1 MLNPPNTSD
10 SGLAPLSSRT
20 VLLRLLPLVWI
31 VFFSALSIAVPLPVL
46 ALHVHETLGFGI
58 ATAGLAVGVQSFAT
72 LLTRQFAGSAVDR
85 YGAKMAVIVGLP
97 LAVVAGL
104 LYLGSLQT
112 SAPIASLGVLTA
124 GRLCLGLAESLFL
137 TGTMAWG
144 IGRVGLANTGRVM
157 AWQGI
162 ALYAAIGMGA
172 PIGLAIH
179 AAYGFAG
186 VAVVAAIAPL
196 VALPMVFLV
205 SAVPTMPGRR
215 LGFHHVLGLIW
226 RHGVAL
232 ALATAPFAVLA
243 TFLALVFASRGW
255 PHAGAGLFLFG
266 ATYIGVRLFLAHLP
280 DRIGGRGVAAV
291 SLLIL
296 AAAQLMLWVA
306 SGPGLALA
314 GAALSGIGF
323 SLIFPALGV
332 EAVRRVPAESRG
344 LAVGGFLAF
353 FDVALGVTGPV
364 AGVLVASFGYGSMFL
379 AGAIGCLLSFC
390 LVMSLPRTRA

>member
-1 MLNPPNTSD
+1 MLNPPNSSE

-31 VFFSALSIAVPLPVL
+31 VFFSALAIAVPLPVL

-58 ATAGLAVGVQSFAT
+58 ATAGLAVGIQSFAT

-85 YGAKMAVIVGLP
+85 YGAKMAVVVGLP

-104 LYLGSLQT
+104 LYLGSLEI
-112 SAPIASLGVLTA
+112 SAPFASLGVLTA

-186 VAVVAAIAPL
+186 VAAVAAIAPL
-196 VALPMVFLV
+196 VALPMAFLV
-205 SAVPTMPGRR
+205 AAVPTMPGRR

-314 GAALSGIGF
+314 GAALSGAGF

-353 FDVALGVTGPV
+353 FDIALGVTGPV
-364 AGVLVASFGYGSMFL
+364 AGVLVAGFGYGSMFL
-379 AGAIGCLLSFC
+379 AGAIGCLVSFW

>member
-1 MLNPPNTSD
+1 MLNPPTSPE

-31 VFFSALSIAVPLPVL
+31 VFFSALAIAVPLPVL
-46 ALHVHETLGFGI
+46 ALHVHETLGFSI
-58 ATAGLAVGVQSFAT
+58 ATAGLAVGIQSFAT

-104 LYLGSLQT
+104 LYLGSLQI
-112 SAPIASLGVLTA
+112 SAPLASLGVLTA

-179 AAYGFAG
+179 AAFGFAG

-196 VALPMVFLV
+196 VALPMAFLV
-205 SAVPTMPGRR
+205 AAVPTMSGRR

-296 AAAQLMLWVA
+296 AAAQLMLWAA

-314 GAALSGIGF
+314 GAALSGAGF

-353 FDVALGVTGPV
+353 FDIALGVTGPV
-364 AGVLVASFGYGSMFL
+364 AGVLVAGFGYGSMFL
-379 AGAIGCLLSFC
+379 AGAIGCLVSFW

>member
-1 MLNPPNTSD
+1 MLNPPHSSD
-10 SGLAPLSSRT
+10 PGLAPLSSGT

-31 VFFSALSIAVPLPVL
+31 VFFSALAIAVPLPVL
-46 ALHVHETLGFGI
+46 ALHVHETLGFSI
-58 ATAGLAVGVQSFAT
+58 ATAGLAVGVQSIAT
-72 LLTRQFAGSAVDR
+72 LLTRQYAGSAVDR
-85 YGAKMAVIVGLP
+85 YGAKMTVVVGLP

-104 LYLGSLQT
+104 LYLASLAT
-112 SAPIASLGVLTA
+112 AAPLFSLGVLTA

-162 ALYAAIGMGA
+162 ALYSAIGLGA

-196 VALPMVFLV
+196 VALPMAFPIA
-205 SAVPTMPGRR
+205 AVPTVPGRR

-226 RHGVAL
+226 RHGIAL

-266 ATYIGVRLFLAHLP
+266 ASYIGVRLFLAHLP
-280 DRIGGRGVAAV
+280 DRIGGVGVAAV
-291 SLLIL
+291 SLLVE
-296 AAAQLMLWVA
+296 AAAQFMLWLATEPV
-306 SGPGLALA
+306 LALA
-314 GAALSGIGF
+314 GAALSGVGF

-353 FDVALGVTGPV
+353 FDIALGVTGPV
-364 AGVLVASFGYGSMFL
+364 AGILVAAFGYGSMFL
-379 AGAIGCLLSFC
+379 AGAIGCLLSFAIV
-390 LVMSLPRTRA
+390 LTLRRSRA

>member
-1 MLNPPNTSD
+1 MLNPPNSP
-10 SGLAPLSSRT
+10 SPELAPLSSRA

-31 VFFSALSIAVPLPVL
+31 VFFSALAIAVPLPVL
-46 ALHVHETLGFGI
+46 ALRVHDQLGFSI
-58 ATAGLAVGVQSFAT
+58 ATAGLAVGIQSIAT
-72 LLTRQFAGSAVDR
+72 LLTRQTAGSAVDR
-85 YGAKMAVIVGLP
+85 YGAKTAVVIGLP
-97 LAVVAGL
+97 LAVTAGL
-104 LYLGSLQT
+104 LYLGSLQVPG
-112 SAPIASLGVLTA
+112 AGASLAVLVL

-137 TGTMAWG
+137 TGAMSWG

-162 ALYAAIGMGA
+162 ALYAAIGIGA
-172 PIGLAIH
+172 PIGIALNE
-179 AAYGFAG
+179 AYGFVG
-186 VAVVAAIAPL
+186 VAAVAAGAPL
-196 VALPMVFLV
+196 L
-205 SAVPTMPGRR
+205 AVPMALLVASVPTVPGRR
-215 LGFHHVLGLIW
+215 LGFHKVLGLIW

-266 ATYIGVRLFLAHLP
+266 ATYIAVRLFLAHLP
-280 DRIGGRGVAAV
+280 DRIGGKGVAAV

-306 SGPGLALA
+306 PGPGLALA
-314 GAALSGIGF
+314 GAALSGVGF

-353 FDVALGVTGPV
+353 FDIALGVTAPV
-364 AGVLVASFGYGSMFL
+364 AGVLVAAFGYGSMFL

-390 LVMSLPRTRA
+390 LVLTLPRTRA

>member
-1 MLNPPNTSD
+1 MLNPPHSPE

-31 VFFSALSIAVPLPVL
+31 VFFSALAIAVPLPVL
-46 ALHVHETLGFGI
+46 ALHVHEKLGFSI
-58 ATAGLAVGVQSFAT
+58 ATAGLAVGIQSFAT

-104 LYLGSLQT
+104 LYLGSLAI
-112 SAPIASLGVLTA
+112 SAPFESLGVLTA

-179 AAYGFAG
+179 GAYGFAG

-205 SAVPTMPGRR
+205 AAVPAMPGRR

-306 SGPGLALA
+306 SGPGLALV
-314 GAALSGIGF
+314 GAALSGAGF

-353 FDVALGVTGPV
+353 FDIALGVTGPV

-379 AGAIGCLLSFC
+379 AGAIGCLASFW

>member
-1 MLNPPNTSD
+1 MLNPPNSSE

-31 VFFSALSIAVPLPVL
+31 VFFSALAIAVPLPVL

-58 ATAGLAVGVQSFAT
+58 ATAGLAVGIQSFAT

-85 YGAKMAVIVGLP
+85 YGAKMAVVVGLP

-104 LYLGSLQT
+104 LYLGSLEI
-112 SAPIASLGVLTA
+112 SAPFASLGVLTA

-186 VAVVAAIAPL
+186 VAAVAAIAPL
-196 VALPMVFLV
+196 VALPIAFLV
-205 SAVPTMPGRR
+205 AAVPTMPGRR

-314 GAALSGIGF
+314 GAALSGAGF

-353 FDVALGVTGPV
+353 FDIALGVTGPV
-364 AGVLVASFGYGSMFL
+364 AGVLVAGFGYGSMFL
-379 AGAIGCLLSFC
+379 AGAIGCLVSFW

>member
-1 MLNPPNTSD
+1 MLNPPNSSE

-31 VFFSALSIAVPLPVL
+31 VFFSALAIAVPLPVL

-58 ATAGLAVGVQSFAT
+58 ATAGLAVGIQSFAT

-85 YGAKMAVIVGLP
+85 YGAKMAVVVGLP

-104 LYLGSLQT
+104 LYLGSLEI
-112 SAPIASLGVLTA
+112 SAPFASLGVLAA

-186 VAVVAAIAPL
+186 VAAVAAIAPL
-196 VALPMVFLV
+196 VALPMAFLV
-205 SAVPTMPGRR
+205 AAVPTMPGRR

-314 GAALSGIGF
+314 GAALSGAGF

-353 FDVALGVTGPV
+353 FDIALGVTGPV
-364 AGVLVASFGYGSMFL
+364 AGVLVAGFGYGSMFL
-379 AGAIGCLLSFC
+379 AGAIGCLVSFW